1 MSLFHGRWSRRTSL
15 LAAGALE
22 GAERAAALA
31 HVEACAACG
40 TELAAARD
48 LLALFGSDPVRGAQP
63 PLPVGALV
71 ARVRARLAEDERPA
85 GSRTPAWVK
94 TLVPLGAVAA
104 AVIAL
109 VMFRASQRPP
119 LREQTG
125 PRQAAVSEDSLR
137 RLEASVA
144 RENAVRYLT
153 EAQDLLV
160 TVAAAPLACDRK
172 RARVDVEEEAR
183 RSRELLSRRALLV
196 EADRAEM
203 AGARPVLEDV
213 SNMLREV
220 AGLDPCARPE
230 DLLAI
235 QEQMS
240 RRRLLMKIDLMTRE
254 LQG

>member
-1 MSLFHGRWSRRTSL
+1 VSLFHGRWSRRTSL
-15 LAAGALE
+15 LAAGVLE
-22 GAERAAALA
+22 EAERAAALA
-31 HVEACAACG
+31 HVEACAACRA
-40 TELAAARD
+40 ELQAARD
-48 LLALFGSDPVRGAQP
+48 LVALFGGDPVRAAQP
-63 PLPVGALV
+63 TLPVGALV
-71 ARVRARLAEDERPA
+71 ARVQARLAEEERPA
-85 GSRTPAWVK
+85 RPRTPAWVK
-94 TLVPLGAVAA
+94 VIVPLGAVAA

-109 VMFRASQRPP
+109 ATLRSPVPSKAVAPAGPP
-119 LREQTG
+119 
-125 PRQAAVSEDSLR
+125 QAAVSEDALR

-144 RENAVRYLT
+144 RDNAVRYLT
-153 EAQDLLV
+153 EAQDVLV
-160 TVAAAPLACDRK
+160 TVASAPLACDRR

-220 AGLDPCARPE
+220 AALDPCARPE
-230 DLLAI
+230 ELLAI

>member
-1 MSLFHGRWSRRTSL
+1 VSLFHGRWSRRISL
-15 LAAGALE
+15 LAANALE
-22 GAERAAALA
+22 GAERAGALA
-31 HVEACAACG
+31 HVETCAGCRD
-40 TELAAARD
+40 ELDAAKE
-48 LLALFGSDPVRGAQP
+48 LFALFGRDPIRSEQP
-63 PLPVGALV
+63 PVPVGALLT
-71 ARVRARLAEDERPA
+71 RVQARLREEERKATGRIGWPKA
-85 GSRTPAWVK
+85 V
-94 TLVPLGAVAA
+94 LPLSMAA
-104 AVIAL
+104 ALAAIVIA
-109 VMFRASQRPP
+109 VRFPATTHVRPSP
-119 LREQTG
+119 A
-125 PRQAAVSEDSLR
+125 PPQAAVSEEALR

-144 RENAVRYLT
+144 RENAVRYLA

-196 EADRAEM
+196 DADRAEM
-203 AGARPVLEDV
+203 AGARPILEDV
-213 SNMLREV
+213 SNMLGEV
-220 AGLDPCARPE
+220 AALDPCARPE